1 MERHLKAHLFD
12 KVPKRFDEYQKNL
25 MLRRA
30 VERNIGI
37 IGEATNKIDKEYPD
51 IQISNVRAIV
61 ATRNRVIHDYA
72 AVTDDVIWKIVI
84 NDLPKLKTRIA
95 FWNRET
101 GKFTWVYSNR
111 PPLTPKGAKVYGGS
125 NPLPR
130 FVKNGEYVVTTAYND
145 NGTSDIFVTPV
156 RQMIEMTR

>member
-1 MERHLKAHLFD
+1 
-12 KVPKRFDEYQKNL
+12 

-72 AVTDDVIWKIVI
+72 AVTDDVIWKIII
-84 NDLPKLKTRIA
+84 NDLPKLKT
-95 FWNRET
+95 EVE
-101 GKFTWVYSNR
+101 K
-111 PPLTPKGAKVYGGS
+111 L
-125 NPLPR
+125 L
-130 FVKNGEYVVTTAYND
+130 EED
-145 NGTSDIFVTPV
+145 
-156 RQMIEMTR
+156 

>member
-1 MERHLKAHLFD
+1 
-12 KVPKRFDEYQKNL
+12 

-72 AVTDDVIWKIVI
+72 AVTDDVIWKIII
-84 NDLPKLKTRIA
+84 NDLPKLKT
-95 FWNRET
+95 EVE
-101 GKFTWVYSNR
+101 K
-111 PPLTPKGAKVYGGS
+111 LLK
-125 NPLPR
+125 
-130 FVKNGEYVVTTAYND
+130 ED
-145 NGTSDIFVTPV
+145 
-156 RQMIEMTR
+156 

>member
-1 MERHLKAHLFD
+1 
-12 KVPKRFDEYQKNL
+12 

-84 NDLPKLKTRIA
+84 NDLPKLKT
-95 FWNRET
+95 EVE
-101 GKFTWVYSNR
+101 K
-111 PPLTPKGAKVYGGS
+111 L
-125 NPLPR
+125 L
-130 FVKNGEYVVTTAYND
+130 EED
-145 NGTSDIFVTPV
+145 
-156 RQMIEMTR
+156 